1 MSYPVF
7 RGAGYVLV
15 HTPDMIIKNGTT
27 CTVEQEI
34 NPDSEFLKEVGSKIR
49 SYEEVVNYLPNQ
61 VYIGNERPEALAD
74 LKLPWCE
81 IEHKGE
87 RRGKFGQIVPQDEFL
102 ALMQIS
108 DAFELVKLSRS
119 EEHTSELQS
128 RQYLVCRLLL
138 EKKKKKSIA

>member
-81 IEHKGE
+81 VKHKGE
-87 RRGKFGQIVPQDEFL
+87 RRGKFGQIVPQDEFI

-108 DAFELVKLSRS
+108 DAFELVKLS
-119 EEHTSELQS
+119 EEF
-128 RQYLVCRLLL
+128 V
-138 EKKKKKSIA
+138 